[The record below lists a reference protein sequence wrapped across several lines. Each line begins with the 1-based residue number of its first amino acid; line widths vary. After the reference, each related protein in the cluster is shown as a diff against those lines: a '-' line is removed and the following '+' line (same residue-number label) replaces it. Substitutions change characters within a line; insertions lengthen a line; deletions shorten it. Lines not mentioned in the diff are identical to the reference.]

1 MIFIFEMIGTV
12 AFAVSGASVGVRKQ
26 MDIFGVAILGM
37 TTAVGGGI
45 IRDLILNITPPAAFR
60 HPVYAAVAIIVSSL
74 VFLPSVRGRINT
86 NSRLQILI
94 DAIGL
99 GTFTVIGVKAGMV
112 YDNMFLSVF
121 VGTVTGVG
129 GGVLRDIFAA
139 DKPTIFVKQFYA
151 CASIIGAVCCV
162 IVWDTGQNIAM
173 LTGAVIIIILR
184 LLAAGYRWNLPR
196 A

>member
-1 MIFIFEMIGTV
+1 MIFLFEIIGTV
-12 AFAVSGASVGVRKQ
+12 AFAISGAAVGIRTQ
-26 MDIFGVAILGM
+26 MDVFGVVILGM

-45 IRDLILNITPPAAFR
+45 IRDLILNITPPTAFR
-60 HPVYAAVAIIVSSL
+60 QPIYAAVAILVSAL
-74 VFLPSVRGRINT
+74 IFLPSVRSRVNT
-86 NSRLQILI
+86 NSRLQIVI

-99 GTFTVIGVKAGMV
+99 GTFTVAGVKAGMV
-112 YDNMFLSVF
+112 FDNMFLSVF

-151 CASIIGAVCCV
+151 CASIIGAICCV
-162 IVWDTGQNIAM
+162 IVWDIGQNIAM
-173 LTGAVIIIILR
+173 LTGAAIIIILR
-184 LLAAGYRWNLPR
+184 LLAAGYRWNLPH